1 MVSDSGVQWGLTKQ
15 LFARDVLAMKKV
27 EIEKTKPTFIRS
39 VLKVLIETEL
49 LLPTDISQFRTEHI
63 QNISTIP
70 NTNQNILQI
79 FKYWL
84 KLTV

>member
-1 MVSDSGVQWGLTKQ
+1 
-15 LFARDVLAMKKV
+15 MKKV
-27 EIEKTKPTFIRS
+27 EIEKTKHTFIIS

-70 NTNQNILQI
+70 NNQNISQT
-79 FKYWL
+79 FKY
-84 KLTV
+84 